1 MPSINDAFEEIQ
13 AEMPKTPEDWKKFF
27 RTNTGNH
34 QRFARLLVAMVFW
47 SGDNKA
53 TYLPYLMALV
63 ASTGDAIGCGVN
75 ADLGMIQPKATD
87 SPQDILR
94 KVQCMTKVSIGSPPA
109 TSVSEEQINA
119 WAVEWA
125 DVSHSLDGPG
135 CPGLCEE
142 FDVSLDVS
150 IE

>member
-1 MPSINDAFEEIQ
+1 MPSINDAFHEIQ
-13 AEMPKTPEDWKKFF
+13 AELPKTPEAWKELLDADNKE
-27 RTNTGNH
+27 H
-34 QRFARLLVAMVFW
+34 QRRARLLVAMYFW
-47 SGDNKA
+47 SGDNKT
-53 TYLPYLMALV
+53 TYLSSLMALV
-63 ASTGDAIGCGVN
+63 ASTGNAIGCGVN
-75 ADLGMIQPKATD
+75 ADLVMIQPQATD
-87 SPQDILR
+87 SAEKIWA

-150 IE
+150 LE